1 MDEPDHRARAD
12 IIHLDQRTPKEPS
25 VDKSEFALGEMF
37 AEQFQHKF
45 RYVGQW
51 AKWFVFNGR
60 NWEMDYKQVTHHT
73 AKFMLKRLAN
83 DWYKLLMKHEDDEIK
98 KQGLGEIDAAKKRKV
113 AKARLVHT
121 VGFLKTNRMLINTV
135 AIARIEKSIT
145 LGIDEWDADPWLLN
159 TPTGVVDLRTG
170 SVRDARPKDY
180 MTMIA
185 GAGPSNMSTPLWT
198 EFIKQITDGDKSL
211 AEYMQRVLGYCLT
224 GHTGE
229 HAMFFG
235 FGTGANGKSV
245 MLNTIGKL
253 MGDYHKSTAME
264 TFILSSDYRHPTEL
278 AGLRGARIVTA
289 SETQKGR
296 KWDEVKVKRLT
307 GGDPITARFM
317 RQDFFEFYP
326 QFKLFIVGN
335 NKPSL
340 NTVDEAMRRRFNL
353 IPFTVTIPEHKRD
366 PNLSDKLK
374 TEWPGIM
381 SWMLEGCLEFQK
393 SGLIKPS
400 AVKEATET
408 YMSMEDGFT
417 AWWGECIDIDPNAFC
432 RVSDAYDSWKK
443 WTSKSGD
450 IPGGSKEFSQTL
462 LARADILKIKYYRSS
477 EGRGFRGM
485 KIRAMPT
492 K

>member
-1 MDEPDHRARAD
+1 MDEPDHRKIAD
-12 IIHLDQRTPKEPS
+12 NVVQLDQYQP
-25 VDKSEFALGEMF
+25 VDASDISLSEQF
-37 AEQFQHKF
+37 AEEYKHNL

-51 AKWFVFNGR
+51 SKWFHFNGM
-60 NWEMDYKQVTHHT
+60 NWDMDHKMRVYTLCKYMLRKLARKQLKWSMENELKQIDPSSDSYRSQRTVAKGKALGTIAHFKT
-73 AKFMLKRLAN
+73 AK
-83 DWYKLLMKHEDDEIK
+83 
-98 KQGLGEIDAAKKRKV
+98 KV
-113 AKARLVHT
+113 ASVVWLARSD
-121 VGFLKTNRMLINTV
+121 
-135 AIARIEKSIT
+135 KSLA

-159 TPTGVVDLRTG
+159 TPQGVVDLRTG
-170 SVRDARPKDY
+170 SVRQARATDY

-185 GAGPSNMSTPLWT
+185 GAGPSNMPRPRWE
-198 EFIKQITDGDKSL
+198 EFMKQITDGDSGL
-211 AEYMQRVLGYCLT
+211 ASYMQRVLGYCLT

-245 MLNTIGKL
+245 LLNTIGKL

-264 TFILSSDYRHPTEL
+264 TFILTNEYRHPTEL
-278 AGLRGARIVTA
+278 AGLRGARMVTA

-307 GGDPITARFM
+307 GGDPINARFM

-353 IPFTVTIPEHKRD
+353 IPFTVTIPEHKRN
-366 PNLSDKLK
+366 PHLVEELEP
-374 TEWPGIM
+374 EWPGIM
-381 SWMLEGCLEFQK
+381 SWMLEGCLEFQNK
-393 SGLIKPS
+393 GLQAPQS
-400 AVKEATET
+400 VKEATET

-417 AWWGECIDIDPNAFC
+417 AWWSECVTINPLGFT

-443 WTSKSGD
+443 WASKSGD

-462 LARADILKIKYYRSS
+462 LARADILKIKYFKSN

-485 KIRAMPT
+485 SIPALPT